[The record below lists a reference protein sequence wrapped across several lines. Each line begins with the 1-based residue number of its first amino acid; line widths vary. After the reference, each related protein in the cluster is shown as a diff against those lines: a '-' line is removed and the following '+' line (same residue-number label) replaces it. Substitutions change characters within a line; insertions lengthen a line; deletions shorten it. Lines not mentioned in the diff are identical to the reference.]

1 MAAPRGKGKPPRQDP
16 ETMLDEEDTSESAGL
31 LPDLM
36 RRVVGLGLSGFFT
49 TEEAVRKALGDTVPR
64 DLLDFAVDQGER
76 TRADFIERL
85 AREIA
90 RNLGEV
96 DLEAI
101 VERALQGHTLQVEA
115 SIRFV
120 RKDSG
125 SPSGRALRVRV
136 DPEDGAES

>member
-1 MAAPRGKGKPPRQDP
+1 MAAPRGKRKPPRGEP
-16 ETMLDEEDTSESAGL
+16 EAVLDEEVASESAGL

-36 RRVVGLGLSGFFT
+36 RRVVGLGLTGFFT

-101 VERALQGHTLQVEA
+101 VDRALEGHTLEVEA

-120 RKDSG
+120 RKASG
-125 SPSGRALRVRV
+125 AASGPSLRVRV
-136 DPEDGAES
+136 GPEDGAES

>member
-1 MAAPRGKGKPPRQDP
+1 MAAPRGKRKPPREEP
-16 ETMLDEEDTSESAGL
+16 ETVLDEEGASESAGL

-96 DLEAI
+96 DLEAN
-101 VERALQGHTLQVEA
+101 VDRALQGHTLQVEA

-120 RKDSG
+120 RRGSG
-125 SPSGRALRVRV
+125 SPSGGALRVRV